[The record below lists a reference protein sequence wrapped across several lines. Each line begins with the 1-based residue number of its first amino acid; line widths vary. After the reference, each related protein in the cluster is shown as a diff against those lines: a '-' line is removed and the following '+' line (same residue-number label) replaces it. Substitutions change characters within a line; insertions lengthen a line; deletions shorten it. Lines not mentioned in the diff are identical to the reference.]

1 MHELLPA
8 RRCDLYRTGRSN
20 RATVASILLA
30 REPVAPALKQTIL
43 LVEDEAF
50 VRNVARE
57 VLCSAGY
64 GVVEAVNATQAIARF
79 RKHAGKIQLLLT
91 DIALPDRRGD
101 DLPGTS
107 KERAGKGE
115 IDQ

>member
-1 MHELLPA
+1 
-8 RRCDLYRTGRSN
+8 
-20 RATVASILLA
+20 VASILLA

-43 LVEDEAF
+43 LVEDQAF

-79 RKHAGKIQLLLT
+79 RKHAGQ
-91 DIALPDRRGD
+91 
-101 DLPGTS
+101 GT
-107 KERAGKGE
+107 AAA
-115 IDQ
+115 D